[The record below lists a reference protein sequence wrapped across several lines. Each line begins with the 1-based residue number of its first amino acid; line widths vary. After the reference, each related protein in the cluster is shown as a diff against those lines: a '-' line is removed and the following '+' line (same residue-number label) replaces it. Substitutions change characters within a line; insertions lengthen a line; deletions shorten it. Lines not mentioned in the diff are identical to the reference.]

1 MLFQVN
7 IFKQRPSAK
16 IKGRLQ
22 SRGRHSN
29 QFFLKPL
36 NVPQA
41 IKETT
46 LEMQTLALTMV
57 IQYPY
62 KMLSRTLRTPMI
74 LKKKQTLPKLIAS
87 WWKNSTISRNK
98 ELTFWFLSKTW
109 CVSKKKIIF
118 PTQQKAL
125 ILTKSKDALKNR
137 INAKRIN
144 LRSSEEKKKQKSL
157 RRVLSPL
164 NLLQKKSQIQINKN
178 RMVSNSPL
186 KTSSQEI

>member
-16 IKGRLQ
+16 IKDQLQ
-22 SRGRHSN
+22 SRGQRSN

-87 WWKNSTISRNK
+87 W
-98 ELTFWFLSKTW
+98 
-109 CVSKKKIIF
+109 
-118 PTQQKAL
+118 
-125 ILTKSKDALKNR
+125 
-137 INAKRIN
+137 
-144 LRSSEEKKKQKSL
+144 
-157 RRVLSPL
+157 
-164 NLLQKKSQIQINKN
+164 
-178 RMVSNSPL
+178 
-186 KTSSQEI
+186 